1 MRRSFLL
8 VLAVAGILAAVA
20 ATDVPADVSQSVNTR
35 IKEIEAFSYC
45 SIPYSGSFSEMGNAL
60 NSLVGAM
67 ANQAIGPS
75 GELLAIYHLT
85 PSGGIPD
92 RIEYEI
98 GFPITAQVFPQPP
111 LQKKEWQYSQ
121 VAYAEHR
128 GDYANSADTVDVM
141 LDWLDA
147 HGYVQEGPIL
157 GRFLVVPSEDV
168 RTRDLRT
175 EIWIPITKK

>member
-1 MRRSFLL
+1 MRRPYLL
-8 VLAVAGILAAVA
+8 VLAAACILAAVVV
-20 ATDVPADVSQSVNTR
+20 TDVPADVSQNINVR

-45 SIPYSGSFSEMGNAL
+45 AIPYSGGFSEMSVAL
-60 NSLVGAM
+60 NGLIGAM
-67 ANQAIGPS
+67 ANQSISPS

-111 LQKKEWQYSQ
+111 LLKKEWQYPQ

-128 GDYANSADTVDVM
+128 GDYGNSEDTVDAM
-141 LDWLDA
+141 LDWLDGQ
-147 HGYVQEGPIL
+147 GYKQEGPIL
-157 GRFLVVPSEDV
+157 GRFLVVPSEEV

-175 EIWIPITKK
+175 EIWIPITRK